1 MNSAPAETAET
12 GNGREPRVILF
23 GRFMLPDASEHPC
36 QVTQLTPEGAVFL
49 TGIAAS
55 SGLGIVAY
63 IDEIGRLEA
72 LAGEAVEGG
81 FAVTFQISGPRR
93 ERIESRIRLLRG
105 LSPGDDED
113 DEIRHRR
120 HPRQTNTSA
129 SHITLPDGRVYPC
142 EVMDVSVSGAAV
154 KTEVIPALGTSVL
167 LGKMRGRVVRYLDSG
182 VAIEFTRHIEAHTAP
197 GPR

>member
-1 MNSAPAETAET
+1 MNSAPAETAAT
-12 GNGREPRVILF
+12 ANRREPRAILF

-49 TGIAAS
+49 TGIHAPR
-55 SGLGIVAY
+55 GLGIVAY

-72 LAGEAVEGG
+72 VAGEAVEGG

-93 ERIESRIRLLRG
+93 ERIESRIRVLRS
-105 LSPGDDED
+105 LSPDDD

-120 HPRQTNTSA
+120 DPRQANTSA

-142 EVMDVSVSGAAV
+142 EVVDVSVSGAAV
-154 KTEVIPALGTSVL
+154 RTDVIPALGTSIL
-167 LGKMRGRVVRYLDSG
+167 LGKMRGRVVRYLESG
-182 VAIEFTRHIEAHTAP
+182 VAIEFTRQADTPAP
-197 GPR
+197 APR